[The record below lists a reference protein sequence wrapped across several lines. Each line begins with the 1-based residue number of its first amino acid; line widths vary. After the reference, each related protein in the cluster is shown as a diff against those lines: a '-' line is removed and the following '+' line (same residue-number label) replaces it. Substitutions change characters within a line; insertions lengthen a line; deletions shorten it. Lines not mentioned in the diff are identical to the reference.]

1 MHAIVYWRTESTAQ
15 DNFSQKKK
23 HPNNSGL
30 HHLTPFSPT
39 EAKAREGAA
48 CCRVRTSSRG
58 APGGAPQP
66 AREQKAARL
75 RETPPAP
82 RIGAGPPESFTRQ
95 PPPEVSGAPPT
106 PHTPLPISGRPRPA
120 PKPPRGHPA
129 AGLPPLP
136 AQQPC
141 GVWRPGCARGRGQQ
155 PSGVPRDPSPTPK
168 PLGLTEKG
176 AARCSRPAVGASGV
190 APHLP

>member
-1 MHAIVYWRTESTAQ
+1 MHAIAYWRTESTAL
-15 DNFSQKKK
+15 DNFSQKKNLL
-23 HPNNSGL
+23 NNSGL

-39 EAKAREGAA
+39 EPKAREGAA

-75 RETPPAP
+75 GETSPAP

-106 PHTPLPISGRPRPA
+106 PHIPLPISGRPQPA

-136 AQQPC
+136 AEQPC
-141 GVWRPGCARGRGQQ
+141 GVWRPGCARGLPRRGRDEGSNPRVSRGTRPRPQSR
-155 PSGVPRDPSPTPK
+155 SG
-168 PLGLTEKG
+168 
-176 AARCSRPAVGASGV
+176 
-190 APHLP
+190 